1 MAMIGYHASHEQF
14 TPSRLLQL
22 VQSAEQ
28 AGFDCIH
35 SSDHFQPWG
44 FNQGE
49 SGFSF
54 SWLGAAL
61 QATSIPFSVVC
72 APGQRYHPAIVAQA
86 IATLAEMFPNRFHA
100 ELGSGEAINEMIT
113 GTGWPAKTDR
123 NERLL
128 KCAEIIRDL
137 LHGKEYRYQG
147 PVDTVPLRLYTLP
160 EQPPELFCAAISD
173 QTAAWAGRW
182 ADGLLTIG
190 DGPEPVKKRMQ
201 LFHETAATEKP
212 VYVQLSFSYDPSKDE
227 ALEGAWEQWK
237 TNMLPPDQLANLC
250 TPEQFEAA
258 TKHITKQ
265 DVAEKMNIF
274 TNIMELQQLIDAYKN
289 TGVARIILHNVNGK
303 QEQFIEAYSTL
314 QH

>member
-14 TPSRLLQL
+14 SPSRLLRL
-22 VQSAEQ
+22 VQQAEQ

-72 APGQRYHPAIVAQA
+72 APGQRYHPAIIAQA

-113 GTGWPAKTDR
+113 GTEWPSKAKR

-128 KCAEIIRDL
+128 KCAELIKSL
-137 LHGKEYRYQG
+137 LQGQTVSYQG
-147 PVDTVPLRLYTLP
+147 PDYTAQARLYSLP
-160 EQPPELFCAAISD
+160 NELPAIFCAAITD
-173 QTAAWAGRW
+173 KTAAWAGAW
-182 ADGLLTIG
+182 ADGLLTIA
-190 DGPEPVKKRMQ
+190 DGPQAVKKRMN
-201 LFHETAATEKP
+201 LFHETASTEKP
-212 VYVQLSFSYDPSKDE
+212 VYVQLAFSYDRSKQE
-227 ALEGAWEQWK
+227 ALDSAWQQWR
-237 TNMLPPDQLANLC
+237 TNMLPPEQLANLA

-265 DVAEKMNIF
+265 DVAENINIF
-274 TNIMELQQLIDAYKN
+274 TNINELHQLIEEYN
-289 TGVARIILHNVNGK
+289 EIGVTRILLHNINLK
-303 QEQFIEAYSTL
+303 QEQFIEDYSRRL
-314 QH
+314 L